1 MTLIVFGVGLLVFF
15 LTVYGTVMAGGLRLT
30 KEQLETSPELAPV
43 LTAASDD
50 PADKVSARDVISS
63 DF

>member
-1 MTLIVFGVGLLVFF
+1 MTLIIFGVGVLVFF

-30 KEQLETSPELAPV
+30 KEQLEASPELAPV
-43 LTAASDD
+43 LVAESKGSTG
-50 PADKVSARDVISS
+50 KVRARDVIDS